1 MEASA
6 AAAAA
11 GFLYYSPDPQ
21 GRQQKQHGH
30 HGHFLAHPNAYITAS
45 TQLLA
50 PTPIHFPSQLV
61 LGGRGIPLTITPSAS
76 PSLMEPYVT
85 SEMCTESATS
95 DFLFNAATPPL
106 SHSSVS
112 TPSIP
117 YAIATPISNHGW
129 SSEEPV
135 IATVSLCDVQLP
147 GTPVDYFPPGL
158 VAPSILKS
166 NASPPPSISLND
178 LHCPALSPCSSQDSF
193 AAESDFCDPREL
205 ITELIMQFP
214 APAEIK
220 PDIVFPPMPSLSG
233 DDDEFLF
240 GGNVE
245 SFLPLSSTGKST
257 PYMAGD
263 YNEELSDLGDSED
276 DFIQN
281 FSDSVFSP
289 NKRMRF
295 DDDSENEQLP
305 SPPMSTSSSRQGSI
319 APTKAPKRK
328 ATKVKQEEEEDEE
341 EFEEYEDEMTEE
353 EERLRNFKF
362 GSFDDSDK
370 SSASS
375 PDSEKSHSGHPINP
389 HVIRRGRKQSLV
401 EDPSKTFVCH
411 LCTRRFRRQE
421 HLKRHFRSLHTE
433 IKPFSCGECGK
444 RFSRS
449 DNLTQHSRI
458 HGTGAVVLGVLTE
471 GEVPVLGSQYAPM
484 EDPESMPSPQP
495 LGIIVVDSMTAASG
509 EIKDKSSEDKKSRK
523 KRKRSDE

>member
-1 MEASA
+1 MD
-6 AAAAA
+6 AA

-30 HGHFLAHPNAYITAS
+30 HGHFLAQPNAYISATP
-45 TQLLA
+45 QLLA

-61 LGGRGIPLTITPSAS
+61 LGGRGVPLTITPSAS
-76 PSLMEPYVT
+76 PSLMEPYV
-85 SEMCTESATS
+85 SDMCTESATT
-95 DFLFNAATPPL
+95 DLLFNPATPPL
-106 SHSSVS
+106 THSAVS

-117 YAIATPISNHGW
+117 YAMPTPISNHGW
-129 SSEEPV
+129 SSDEPV
-135 IATVSLCDVQLP
+135 IATVSLSDIHLP
-147 GTPVDYFPPGL
+147 GTPADYFPQGL

-178 LHCPALSPCSSQDSF
+178 MHCPALSPCSSQDSF
-193 AAESDFCDPREL
+193 TESGDVCCDPRALTIQSPTPVEV
-205 ITELIMQFP
+205 
-214 APAEIK
+214 K

-245 SFLPLSSTGKST
+245 SFLPLSSTSKAA
-257 PYMAGD
+257 PYVAGD

-276 DFIQN
+276 DFIHN
-281 FSDSVFSP
+281 FSESVFS
-289 NKRMRF
+289 NKRMKYE
-295 DDDSENEQLP
+295 DDSENEQLP
-305 SPPMSTSSSRQGSI
+305 SPPMSTSSSRQGSVVPI
-319 APTKAPKRK
+319 KSLKRK
-328 ATKVKQEEEEDEE
+328 LNKIKKEQTPE
-341 EFEEYEDEMTEE
+341 EMTEE
-353 EERLRNFKF
+353 QRLRSFKF
-362 GSFDDSDK
+362 GSID
-370 SSASS
+370 SSACSS
-375 PDSEKSHSGHPINP
+375 PCSPSSPCEDKQMIGHPISPN
-389 HVIRRGRKQSLV
+389 VIRRGRKQSLT

-433 IKPFSCGECGK
+433 DKPFSCGECGK
-444 RFSRS
+444 KFSRS

-471 GEVPVLGSQYAPM
+471 GEVPVLGSQFSPL
-484 EDPESMPSPQP
+484 EEEVESPQP

-509 EIKDKSSEDKKSRK
+509 DIKNQSSEDKKSRK

>member
-1 MEASA
+1 ME
-6 AAAAA
+6 AA

-30 HGHFLAHPNAYITAS
+30 HGHFLAQPNAAYTISAS
-45 TQLLA
+45 PQLLA

-61 LGGRGIPLTITPSAS
+61 LGGRGVPLTITPSAS
-76 PSLMEPYVT
+76 PSLMEPYRD
-85 SEMCTESATS
+85 MCSESATT
-95 DFLFNAATPPL
+95 DLLFNPATPPL
-106 SHSSVS
+106 THSAVS
-112 TPSIP
+112 TPSLS
-117 YAIATPISNHGW
+117 YAMPTPISNHGW

-135 IATVSLCDVQLP
+135 IATVSLSDIHLP
-147 GTPVDYFPPGL
+147 STPADYFPPGL

-193 AAESDFCDPREL
+193 NESDCCDPREL
-205 ITELIMQFP
+205 TIQSPTP
-214 APAEIK
+214 VEIK
-220 PDIVFPPMPSLSG
+220 PDILFPPMASLSG
-233 DDDEFLF
+233 DDDQFLF

-245 SFLPLSSTGKST
+245 SFLPLASKVT

-281 FSDSVFSP
+281 FSESVFS

-305 SPPMSTSSSRQGSI
+305 SPPMSTSSSRQGSV
-319 APTKAPKRK
+319 APIKVLKRK
-328 ATKVKQEEEEDEE
+328 LLKVKKEDTPEEMSEEQ
-341 EFEEYEDEMTEE
+341 
-353 EERLRNFKF
+353 RLRSFKF
-362 GSFDDSDK
+362 GSIDSAC
-370 SSASS
+370 SSEPSS
-375 PDSEKSHSGHPINP
+375 PCSEKHSHMVGHPISP
-389 HVIRRGRKQSLV
+389 HVIRRGRKQSLT

-433 IKPFSCGECGK
+433 DKPFACGECGK
-444 RFSRS
+444 KFSRS

-471 GEVPVLGSQYAPM
+471 GEVPVLGSQFM
-484 EDPESMPSPQP
+484 EDESMHSPQP
-495 LGIIVVDSMTAASG
+495 FIVVDSMTAASG
-509 EIKDKSSEDKKSRK
+509 EIKDKSSDDKKSRK

>member
-1 MEASA
+1 MD
-6 AAAAA
+6 AA
-11 GFLYYSPDPQ
+11 GFLYYAPDPQ

-30 HGHFLAHPNAYITAS
+30 HGHFLAQPNAYISATP
-45 TQLLA
+45 QLLA

-61 LGGRGIPLTITPSAS
+61 LGGRGVPLTITPSAS
-76 PSLMEPYVT
+76 PSLMESYIPD
-85 SEMCTESATS
+85 MCTESATT
-95 DFLFNAATPPL
+95 DLLFNPATPPL
-106 SHSSVS
+106 THSAVS

-117 YAIATPISNHGW
+117 YAMPTPIGNHGW

-135 IATVSLCDVQLP
+135 IATVSLSDIQLP
-147 GTPVDYFPPGL
+147 GTPADYFPPGL

-178 LHCPALSPCSSQDSF
+178 MHCPALSPCSSQDSF
-193 AAESDFCDPREL
+193 AESSDCCDLRE
-205 ITELIMQFP
+205 ISAAQSP
-214 APAEIK
+214 ASLEVK

-233 DDDEFLF
+233 DDDQFLF
-240 GGNVE
+240 GGSVE
-245 SFLPLSSTGKST
+245 SFLPLSASKAA
-257 PYMAGD
+257 PYVAGD

-281 FSDSVFSP
+281 FSESVFS

-305 SPPMSTSSSRQGSI
+305 SPPMSTSSSRQGSV
-319 APTKAPKRK
+319 APIKALKRK
-328 ATKVKQEEEEDEE
+328 AMKPKREDDDDCE
-341 EFEEYEDEMTEE
+341 EMTEE
-353 EERLRNFKF
+353 QRLRSFKF
-362 GSFDDSDK
+362 GSIDST
-370 SSASS
+370 ACSS
-375 PDSEKSHSGHPINP
+375 PSSPCADKPMIGHPISP
-389 HVIRRGRKQSLV
+389 HVIRRGRKQSLT

-433 IKPFSCGECGK
+433 DKPFSCGECGK
-444 RFSRS
+444 KFSRS

-471 GEVPVLGSQYAPM
+471 GEVPVLGSQFGPL
-484 EDPESMPSPQP
+484 EEECESPQP
-495 LGIIVVDSMTAASG
+495 FIVVDSMAAASG

>member
-1 MEASA
+1 ME
-6 AAAAA
+6 AA

-30 HGHFLAHPNAYITAS
+30 HGHFLAQPNAYISAS
-45 TQLLA
+45 PQLLA

-61 LGGRGIPLTITPSAS
+61 LGGRGVPLTITPSAS
-76 PSLMEPYVT
+76 PSLMEPYGD
-85 SEMCTESATS
+85 MCSESATT
-95 DFLFNAATPPL
+95 DLLFNPATPPL
-106 SHSSVS
+106 SHSAVS
-112 TPSIP
+112 TPSLS
-117 YAIATPISNHGW
+117 YAMPTPISNHGW

-135 IATVSLCDVQLP
+135 IATVSLSDIHLP
-147 GTPVDYFPPGL
+147 GTPVDYFTPVL
-158 VAPSILKS
+158 VTPSILKS

-178 LHCPALSPCSSQDSF
+178 LHCPALSPCSSQDS
-193 AAESDFCDPREL
+193 DCCDPREL
-205 ITELIMQFP
+205 TIQSPTP
-214 APAEIK
+214 VEIK
-220 PDIVFPPMPSLSG
+220 PDILFPPMACLSG
-233 DDDEFLF
+233 DDDQFLF

-245 SFLPLSSTGKST
+245 SFLPLASKVT

-281 FSDSVFSP
+281 FSDAVFS
-289 NKRMRF
+289 NKRMKF

-305 SPPMSTSSSRQGSI
+305 SPPMSTSSSRQGSV
-319 APTKAPKRK
+319 APTKVPKRK
-328 ATKVKQEEEEDEE
+328 LPKVKKENTPEEMSEEQ
-341 EFEEYEDEMTEE
+341 
-353 EERLRNFKF
+353 RLRSFKF
-362 GSFDDSDK
+362 GSIDST
-370 SSASS
+370 ASS
-375 PDSEKSHSGHPINP
+375 EPSSPCSEKHSHMVGHPISPN
-389 HVIRRGRKQSLV
+389 VIRRGRKQSLT

-433 IKPFSCGECGK
+433 DKPFACGECGK
-444 RFSRS
+444 KFSRS

-471 GEVPVLGSQYAPM
+471 GEVPVLGSQFM
-484 EDPESMPSPQP
+484 EDESMHSPQP
-495 LGIIVVDSMTAASG
+495 FIVVDSMTAASG

>member
-1 MEASA
+1 METSAAAA

-11 GFLYYSPDPQ
+11 GFLYYSPDLQ
-21 GRQQKQHGH
+21 GRQQKQ
-30 HGHFLAHPNAYITAS
+30 HGHFLAHPNAYIAAAS
-45 TQLLA
+45 PQLLA

-61 LGGRGIPLTITPSAS
+61 LGGRGVPLTITPSAS
-76 PSLMEPYVT
+76 PSLMEPYV
-85 SEMCTESATS
+85 SSDMCTTESATS
-95 DFLFNAATPPL
+95 DLLFNPATPPL
-106 SHSSVS
+106 SHSAVS

-117 YAIATPISNHGW
+117 YAMPTPISNHGW

-135 IATVSLCDVQLP
+135 IATVSLSDVQLP
-147 GTPVDYFPPGL
+147 GTPADYFPAGL

-193 AAESDFCDPREL
+193 TAESDCCDPREL
-205 ITELIMQFP
+205 TIQSPTP
-214 APAEIK
+214 VDVK
-220 PDIVFPPMPSLSG
+220 PDVIFPPMTSLSG

-240 GGNVE
+240 GGSVE
-245 SFLPLSSTGKST
+245 SFLPLSSTGKPA

-289 NKRMRF
+289 NKRMRL

-305 SPPMSTSSSRQGSI
+305 SPPMSASSSRQGSV
-319 APTKAPKRK
+319 APAKIPKRK
-328 ATKVKQEEEEDEE
+328 FNKVVKREDDD
-341 EFEEYEDEMTEE
+341 EDDDMTEE
-353 EERLRNFKF
+353 QRLRNFKF
-362 GSFDDSDK
+362 GSIDSSDK
-370 SSASS
+370 SASS
-375 PDSEKSHSGHPINP
+375 SPAPEKSHVGHPINP
-389 HVIRRGRKQSLV
+389 HVIRRGRKQSLT

-433 IKPFSCGECGK
+433 DKPFSCGECGK

-471 GEVPVLGSQYAPM
+471 GEVPVLGSQYGPL
-484 EDPESMPSPQP
+484 DDSDVSSPQP
-495 LGIIVVDSMTAASG
+495 LGIIVVDSMAAASG
-509 EIKDKSSEDKKSRK
+509 DIKDKSSEDKKSRK

>member
-1 MEASA
+1 MEA

-21 GRQQKQHGH
+21 GLQQKQHGH
-30 HGHFLAHPNAYITAS
+30 HGQFLAQPNAYITAS
-45 TQLLA
+45 PQLLA

-61 LGGRGIPLTITPSAS
+61 LGGRGVPLTITPSAS
-76 PSLMEPYVT
+76 PSLMEPYM
-85 SEMCTESATS
+85 SNDMGTESATT
-95 DFLFNAATPPL
+95 DLILFDPATPPL
-106 SHSSVS
+106 THSAVS

-117 YAIATPISNHGW
+117 YAMPTPISNHGW
-129 SSEEPV
+129 SSEEPL
-135 IATVSLCDVQLP
+135 IHTVSLSDIQLP
-147 GTPVDYFPPGL
+147 STPMDFTAPQGL

-193 AAESDFCDPREL
+193 TESDCCDPREL
-205 ITELIMQFP
+205 TIQSPTP
-214 APAEIK
+214 VDVK

-245 SFLPLSSTGKST
+245 SFLPLSTGKT
-257 PYMAGD
+257 AAPYMAGD

-281 FSDSVFSP
+281 FSESVFC
-289 NKRMRF
+289 NKRMKF
-295 DDDSENEQLP
+295 EDDSENEQLP
-305 SPPMSTSSSRQGSI
+305 SPPMSTSSSRQGSV
-319 APTKAPKRK
+319 APTKVPKRK
-328 ATKVKQEEEEDEE
+328 TPKIKKEQTPEEMSEEQ
-341 EFEEYEDEMTEE
+341 
-353 EERLRNFKF
+353 RLRSFKF
-362 GSFDDSDK
+362 GSTDS
-370 SSASS
+370 SCVSS
-375 PDSEKSHSGHPINP
+375 PVSPSEKPMVGHPISP
-389 HVIRRGRKQSLV
+389 HVIRRGRKQSLT

-433 IKPFSCGECGK
+433 DKPFSCGECGK

-471 GEVPVLGSQYAPM
+471 GEVPVLGSQFNPM
-484 EDPESMPSPQP
+484 EELEPTPSPQP

-509 EIKDKSSEDKKSRK
+509 DIKDKSSEDKKSRK

>member
-1 MEASA
+1 MDASA

-30 HGHFLAHPNAYITAS
+30 HGHFLAHPNSYISAAG
-45 TQLLA
+45 QLLA

-61 LGGRGIPLTITPSAS
+61 LGGRGVPLTITPAAS
-76 PSLMEPYVT
+76 PSLMEPYIT
-85 SEMCTESATS
+85 SDMCTESATS
-95 DFLFNAATPPL
+95 DILLNSATPPL
-106 SHSSVS
+106 SHSAVS
-112 TPSIP
+112 TPSIS
-117 YAIATPISNHGW
+117 YAMPTPISNHGW

-147 GTPVDYFPPGL
+147 GTPADYFPPGL
-158 VAPSILKS
+158 VAPAILKS

-178 LHCPALSPCSSQDSF
+178 LHCPALSPCASQDSF
-193 AAESDFCDPREL
+193 TESECCDPREL
-205 ITELIMQFP
+205 TIQSPTPVEV
-214 APAEIK
+214 K

-245 SFLPLSSTGKST
+245 SFLPSTAGKPA
-257 PYMAGD
+257 PYMGGD

-289 NKRMRF
+289 NKRMKF
-295 DDDSENEQLP
+295 DDDSDNDQLP
-305 SPPMSTSSSRQGSI
+305 SPPMSVSSSRQGSV
-319 APTKAPKRK
+319 APTKVPKRK
-328 ATKVKQEEEEDEE
+328 IQKVKCEDDC
-341 EFEEYEDEMTEE
+341 EDEMTEE
-353 EERLRNFKF
+353 QRLRSFKF
-362 GSFDDSDK
+362 GSVDESCC
-370 SSASS
+370 SSEAPS
-375 PDSEKSHSGHPINP
+375 PAADRPSGHAIHPT
-389 HVIRRGRKQSLV
+389 VIRRGRKQSLTD
-401 EDPSKTFVCH
+401 DPSKTFVCH

-433 IKPFSCGECGK
+433 DKPFSCGECGK
-444 RFSRS
+444 KFSRS

-471 GEVPVLGSQYAPM
+471 GEVPVLGSQYGHL
-484 EDPESMPSPQP
+484 EDDIPSPQP
-495 LGIIVVDSMTAASG
+495 LGIIVVDSMAAASG
-509 EIKDKSSEDKKSRK
+509 DLKDKSSEDKKSRK

>member
-1 MEASA
+1 ME
-6 AAAAA
+6 AA

-30 HGHFLAHPNAYITAS
+30 HGHFLAQPNAYISAS
-45 TQLLA
+45 PQLLA

-61 LGGRGIPLTITPSAS
+61 LGGRGVPLTITPSAS
-76 PSLMEPYVT
+76 PSLMEPY
-85 SEMCTESATS
+85 SDMCSESATT
-95 DFLFNAATPPL
+95 DLLFNPATPPL
-106 SHSSVS
+106 THSAVS
-112 TPSIP
+112 TPSLS
-117 YAIATPISNHGW
+117 YAMPTPVSNHGW
-129 SSEEPV
+129 SSEDPV
-135 IATVSLCDVQLP
+135 IATHVALSDIQLP

-166 NASPPPSISLND
+166 NASPPPAIAVND
-178 LHCPALSPCSSQDSF
+178 FPCPALSPCSSQDSF
-193 AAESDFCDPREL
+193 NESETCDPREL
-205 ITELIMQFP
+205 TIQSPTP
-214 APAEIK
+214 VDIK
-220 PDIVFPPMPSLSG
+220 PDILFPPMVSLSG
-233 DDDEFLF
+233 DDDQFLF

-245 SFLPLSSTGKST
+245 SFLPLASKTT

-281 FSDSVFSP
+281 FSESVFS

-305 SPPMSTSSSRQGSI
+305 SPPMSTSSSRQGSV
-319 APTKAPKRK
+319 APIKILKRK
-328 ATKVKQEEEEDEE
+328 LQKVKKENTPEEMSEEQR
-341 EFEEYEDEMTEE
+341 M
-353 EERLRNFKF
+353 RSFKF
-362 GSFDDSDK
+362 GSIDSAC
-370 SSASS
+370 SSEPSS
-375 PDSEKSHSGHPINP
+375 PCSDGHSHMVGHPISP
-389 HVIRRGRKQSLV
+389 HVIRRGRKQSLT

-433 IKPFSCGECGK
+433 DKPFACGECGK
-444 RFSRS
+444 KFSRS

-471 GEVPVLGSQYAPM
+471 GEVPVLGSQFM
-484 EDPESMPSPQP
+484 EDESMHSPQP
-495 LGIIVVDSMTAASG
+495 FIVVDSMTAASG
-509 EIKDKSSEDKKSRK
+509 EIKDKSSDDKKSRK

>member
-1 MEASA
+1 ME
-6 AAAAA
+6 AA

-30 HGHFLAHPNAYITAS
+30 HGHFLAQPNAYISAS
-45 TQLLA
+45 PQLLA

-61 LGGRGIPLTITPSAS
+61 LGGRGVPLTITPSAS
-76 PSLMEPYVT
+76 PSLMEPYGD
-85 SEMCTESATS
+85 MCSESATT
-95 DFLFNAATPPL
+95 DLLFNPATPPL
-106 SHSSVS
+106 THSAVS
-112 TPSIP
+112 TPSLP
-117 YAIATPISNHGW
+117 YAMPTPISNHGW

-135 IATVSLCDVQLP
+135 IATVSLSDIHLP

-193 AAESDFCDPREL
+193 NDSDCCDPREL
-205 ITELIMQFP
+205 TIQSPTP
-214 APAEIK
+214 VEIR
-220 PDIVFPPMPSLSG
+220 PDIVFPPMPMPSLSG
-233 DDDEFLF
+233 DDGQFLF

-245 SFLPLSSTGKST
+245 SFLPLSSKTT

-281 FSDSVFSP
+281 FSESVFS

-305 SPPMSTSSSRQGSI
+305 SPPMSTSSSRQGSV
-319 APTKAPKRK
+319 APTKIPKRK
-328 ATKVKQEEEEDEE
+328 VPKVKKEHTPEE
-341 EFEEYEDEMTEE
+341 MSE
-353 EERLRNFKF
+353 EERLRSFKF
-362 GSFDDSDK
+362 GSIDSNC
-370 SSASS
+370 SSEPSS
-375 PDSEKSHSGHPINP
+375 PCADSHQHMVGHPISP
-389 HVIRRGRKQSLV
+389 HVIRRGRKQSLT

-433 IKPFSCGECGK
+433 DKPFACGECGK
-444 RFSRS
+444 KFSRS

-471 GEVPVLGSQYAPM
+471 GEVPVLGSQFM
-484 EDPESMPSPQP
+484 EDESMHSPQP
-495 LGIIVVDSMTAASG
+495 FIVVDSMTAASG
-509 EIKDKSSEDKKSRK
+509 EIKDKSSDDKKSRK